1 MTQYLLRQI
10 EELQKIEDENSEN
23 LSTRIRDEILE
34 TTKTAYGFD
43 EKSC

>member
-1 MTQYLLRQI
+1 MTQYLLGQI
-10 EELQKIEDENSEN
+10 EELQKIEDEQTEQQ
-23 LSTRIRDEILE
+23 STRVRDEILE